1 MKTLAALG
9 VVAIMSTLVGCMA
22 KPDDEARF
30 REAIPATEQV
40 QIAVPR
46 DGTAGTT
53 TKTLQI
59 KGGTPSTTY
68 AKWYQFTRDVADG
81 ADWGT
86 AQILGLVSL
95 IVHQPASKVDAKSAT
110 WGPGGDPLD
119 PITWRFVATEV
130 GDREY
135 DYVLAGRP
143 RASTSDADFKPI
155 LTGHGWGDTHP
166 KHGEGWFLLDNDAK
180 NVMDPARAKDTGSV
194 KVQYD
199 LKSWPARTITA
210 DIQSSTTDKS
220 KGWFSVVYG
229 RKADGAGD
237 LDITAL
243 GDVEDEGKK
252 DGILEN
258 VALHSQWAITGAGR
272 ADVEVTGGSLPSSIP
287 KVDASECW
295 GTSFARVY
303 YTDSLSLEPTAG
315 DAGSCAFAA
324 KAF

>member
-1 MKTLAALG
+1 MKTLAGLGAWG
-9 VVAIMSTLVGCMA
+9 VVAMVGGIGCIA
-22 KPDDEARF
+22 KPDDGARF

-40 QIAVPR
+40 QLAVPR
-46 DGTAGTT
+46 DGGSSTT
-53 TKTLQI
+53 TKSLRI
-59 KGGTPSTTY
+59 KGGTTTY

-86 AQILGLVSL
+86 AQILGLVTL
-95 IVHQPASKVDAKSAT
+95 IVHQPPTKTDAKSAT

-155 LTGHGWGDTHP
+155 LSGHGWGDTHP
-166 KHGEGWFLLDNDAK
+166 KHGEGWFLIDNDAK
-180 NVMDPARAKDTGSV
+180 NAMDPARAKDTGSV
-194 KVQYD
+194 RVGYD

-210 DIQSSTTDKS
+210 DLTST
-220 KGWFSVVYG
+220 GWFKLAYT
-229 RKADGAGD
+229 RKADGSGD

-243 GDVEDEGKK
+243 GDVEEEGKK
-252 DGILEN
+252 DGIFEN
-258 VALHSQWAITGAGR
+258 IALHSQWAVTGAGR
-272 ADVEVTGGSLPSSIP
+272 ADVEVTGGSLPATIP

-303 YTDSLSLEPTAG
+303 YTDSVSIEPTTG
-315 DAGSCAFAA
+315 DASSCAFTA
-324 KAF
+324 KTF